1 MSNPFIVF
9 VHYKWSAVYKQTH
22 YIFAQL
28 LLKGNSAWWSEL
40 TEYNVN
46 YSVQRCNWW
55 IKNIHYTNIAFQSI
69 SKLCTNFSFKL
80 NHLHLLKQ
88 IIKRSISKLTI
99 ILVVIF
105 DVSFHTISNVL
116 SNVSKINFICTLN
129 EKNITLSEQFQYQI
143 LKSKI
148 QDNGFNLLSF
158 K

>member
-1 MSNPFIVF
+1 MYLCIIND
-9 VHYKWSAVYKQTH
+9 
-22 YIFAQL
+22 QL
-28 LLKGNSAWWSEL
+28 HTNKHITYLPSFCWKEITNVPSTAWWNEL

-143 LKSKI
+143 LKS
-148 QDNGFNLLSF
+148 
-158 K
+158 